1 MYNKECKILYDQ
13 SDRKN
18 LIGKKVIFMEKIKCY
33 SFLNY
38 KEYPLREMEKRSE
51 EFYLEMKK
59 RQTIRQFSDRQVPRI
74 IIENCIYAAG
84 TGPSG
89 ANRQPWNFVVVS
101 DPEVKRQIRKEAE
114 KAEGEFYHQK
124 TNLKWVEDLKPLGTN
139 EQKPF
144 LEIAPYL
151 IVIFAQ
157 RYGLLADGTKR
168 SHYYVNESVGIAT
181 GILLSALHH
190 AGLACLTYTP
200 SKMGFLNHILSR
212 PSNERPFLIM
222 VVGYPDKDAIIP
234 KIEKKSPEQIIK
246 FV

>member
-1 MYNKECKILYDQ
+1 
-13 SDRKN
+13 
-18 LIGKKVIFMEKIKCY
+18 MEKTEFY
-33 SFLNY
+33 SLLNDD
-38 KEYPLREMEKRSE
+38 KYPLTETEKRSKA
-51 EFYLEMKK
+51 FYLEMKK
-59 RQTIRQFSDRQVPRI
+59 RRTVRQFSDQPVPRI
-74 IIENCIYAAG
+74 IIENCIRAAG
-84 TGPSG
+84 TSPSG
-89 ANRQPWNFVVVS
+89 ANMQPWSFVVVS
-101 DPEVKRQIRKEAE
+101 DPGVKRQIRQEAE
-114 KAEGEFYHQK
+114 KAEGEFYQKK

-139 EQKPF
+139 EHKPF

-157 RYGLLADGTKR
+157 RYGLLPDGSKR
-168 SHYYVNESVGIAT
+168 SHYYVNESVGIST

-222 VVGYPDKDAIIP
+222 VVGYPDKDAVIP
-234 KIEKKSPEQIIK
+234 KIEKKSIEDIIK

>member
-1 MYNKECKILYDQ
+1 
-13 SDRKN
+13 
-18 LIGKKVIFMEKIKCY
+18 MEKTGFY
-33 SFLNY
+33 SLSNDD
-38 KEYPLREMEKRSE
+38 EYPLREMEKRSE
-51 EFYLEMKK
+51 AFYLEMKK
-59 RQTIRQFSDRQVPRI
+59 RRTVRQFSNRPVPRV

-84 TGPSG
+84 TAPSG
-89 ANRQPWNFVVVS
+89 ANRQPWSFVVVS
-101 DPEVKRQIRKEAE
+101 DSEVKRQIRQEAE
-114 KAEGEFYHQK
+114 KAEGEFYHKK

-139 EQKPF
+139 EHKPF

-157 RYGLLADGTKR
+157 TYGLLADGSKR
-168 SHYYVNESVGIAT
+168 SHYYVNESVGIST

-200 SKMGFLNHILSR
+200 SKMGFLNHLLSR

-222 VVGYPDKDAIIP
+222 VVGYPDKEAVIP
-234 KIEKKSPEQIIK
+234 KIGKKSPKEIIK

>member
-1 MYNKECKILYDQ
+1 
-13 SDRKN
+13 
-18 LIGKKVIFMEKIKCY
+18 MEKTEY
-33 SFLNY
+33 HSLLNDD
-38 KEYPLREMEKRSE
+38 EYPLREMEKRSE
-51 EFYLEMKK
+51 AFYLEMK
-59 RQTIRQFSDRQVPRI
+59 RRRTVRQFSDRPVPRM
-74 IIENCIYAAG
+74 IIENCIRAAG
-84 TGPSG
+84 TAPSG
-89 ANRQPWNFVVVS
+89 ANRQPWSFIVVS

-124 TNLKWVEDLKPLGTN
+124 TNLRWVEDLKPLRTN

-157 RYGLLADGTKR
+157 RYGLLADGSKR
-168 SHYYVNESVGIAT
+168 SHYYVNESVGIST

-200 SKMGFLNHILSR
+200 SKMGFLKHILSR

-222 VVGYPDKDAIIP
+222 VVGYPDKEAVMP
-234 KIEKKSPEQIIK
+234 KIEKKSPKEIIK

>member
-1 MYNKECKILYDQ
+1 
-13 SDRKN
+13 
-18 LIGKKVIFMEKIKCY
+18 MEKEFY
-33 SFLNY
+33 SLSNY
-38 KEYPLREMEKRSE
+38 DEYPLGEMEKRSE
-51 EFYLEMKK
+51 EFYLEIKK
-59 RQTIRQFSDRQVPRI
+59 RRTVRQFSDRPVPRM
-74 IIENCIYAAG
+74 IIENCIRAAG
-84 TGPSG
+84 TSPSG
-89 ANRQPWNFVVVS
+89 ANMQPWSFIVVS
-101 DPEVKRQIRKEAE
+101 NPEVKRQIRQEAE

-124 TNLKWVEDLKPLGTN
+124 TNLRWQEDLKPLGTN

-157 RYGLLADGTKR
+157 RYGLLADGSKR
-168 SHYYVNESVGIAT
+168 SHYYVNESVGIST

-222 VVGYPDKDAIIP
+222 VVGYPDKDAVVP
-234 KIEKKSPEQIIK
+234 KIEKKSPKEIIK